1 MAIKLSKGHKFG
13 LIITGGVFVVTLISL
28 IFFLWQKQSTTVIL
42 PPAHYQLNVQVA
54 DEVLFNKQEQDEGAI
69 ERDTKT
75 SYAMQERQIETDDD
89 FGFATFEV
97 NGQEKL
103 YRHQKPYTGW
113 LLHPA
118 KEWEYYENGIASHAR
133 DIDMMSAQTY
143 AAQFEFIKAWQ
154 LAPYVH
160 EFYLKPLVSSM
171 EYVKR
176 YPVRYSILH
185 RGKEGVILSNAPGES
200 GSRVTGN
207 TKGLVDMPM
216 EIIEEAVVN
225 GKTWIHAN
233 IGYHELGWIEG
244 DTSYQD
250 YVLTNYSERRLLDEI
265 ESVLAEEMAN
275 IPGPIGASFVNHETM
290 AQVDVDNQIFFPAS
304 TQKIY
309 VLAQLYHRYKL
320 GEMTPETTMTMEG
333 ENIVGG
339 AGVIG
344 GFDYG
349 NTFTLDSLVDFVAIY
364 SDNTAANMLI
374 DAAGTGFAVTDYAH
388 ELGMRDTFLEGKYY
402 GHENG
407 LFQTTPH
414 DAALLFA
421 KLARNEVNGA
431 PWDEMLINKLRLN
444 THTFLRYH
452 LGNVD
457 SYNKSGLG
465 EPEQNDVAT
474 FNTAQGSY
482 SIAVYTSSW
491 ENQQGRYDQVGR
503 LGTRLLDVFTTIR
516 SDLWHPYDPDLGFYQ
531 N

>member
-1 MAIKLSKGHKFG
+1 MTFKLSKGHKV
-13 LIITGGVFVVTLISL
+13 VFLTVGTMVMLTVLSL
-28 IFFLWQKQSTTVIL
+28 IAFFIYKQITPTVSQ
-42 PPAHYQLNVQVA
+42 PANYQLNMQLIS
-54 DEVLFNKQEQDEGAI
+54 DVLFQEEQYTEGAI
-69 ERDTKT
+69 ERDTKM
-75 SYAMQERQIETDDD
+75 SYAMKERQLEVVDE
-89 FGFATFEV
+89 FGFAPFEV
-97 NGQEKL
+97 NGQEIL
-103 YRHQKPYTGW
+103 YRDHKPYTGW
-113 LLHPA
+113 LL
-118 KEWEYYENGIASHAR
+118 KNNQSWDYYEKGKANHSR
-133 DIDMMSAQTY
+133 DIDAQN
-143 AAQFEFIKAWQ
+143 ALIFSRQFEFIKALQ

-160 EFYLKPLVSSM
+160 EFYLQPVVASM

-185 RGKEGVILSNAPGES
+185 RGGEGIILSNAPGER
-200 GSRVTGN
+200 GSRIIGN

-216 EIIEEAVVN
+216 EIIEEVVVN

-233 IGYHELGWIEG
+233 IGYHELGWIEA

-265 ESVLAEEMAN
+265 ESVLVEEMAN

-309 VLAQLYHRYKL
+309 VLAQLYHRYQL
-320 GEMTPETTMTMEG
+320 GEITPETTMVMEG

-344 GFDYG
+344 GFTFGD
-349 NTFTLDSLVDFVAIY
+349 TFTLDALVDFVAIY

-374 DAAGTGFAVTDYAH
+374 DAAGTGVAVTDYAH

-444 THTFLRYH
+444 THTFLRQH
-452 LGNVD
+452 LWNVD

-491 ENQQGRYDQVGR
+491 ENQDGRYDQVGH
-503 LGTRLLDVFTTIR
+503 LGTRILDVFTTIR
-516 SDLWHPYDPDLGFYQ
+516 SDLWHPYNPELGFYQ